1 MAIQNLPESYPI
13 GNHYS
18 YPKKPFSSD
27 QHIMFVNAVE
37 DYGLRDFERPN
48 WINFVRK
55 PIDRIVSLYYF
66 HKCHPEGRPIG
77 RAFKKTQEYIESNLL
92 RPKRYIKKSPC
103 SDFDSCIKVDVCLG
117 FFLTIRVAKF

>member
-37 DYGLRDFERPN
+37 DYGLSEYERPN
-48 WINFVRK
+48 WINFVRE
-55 PIDRIVSLYYF
+55 PIDRIVSSYYYQ
-66 HKCHPEGRPIG
+66 KCQTKGHQIKQ
-77 RAFKKTQEYIESNLL
+77 AFIKSQEDIASNFTGP
-92 RPKRYIKKSPC
+92 RRYIKKVE
-103 SDFDSCIKVDVCLG
+103 I
-117 FFLTIRVAKF
+117 

>member
-1 MAIQNLPESYPI
+1 MKELSMAMQNLPESYPI

-37 DYGLRDFERPN
+37 DYGLSEYERPN
-48 WINFVRK
+48 WINFVRE

-66 HKCHPEGRPIG
+66 HTCHPKGHQIKQ
-77 RAFKKTQEYIESNLL
+77 AITKTQEDIASNLA
-92 RPKRYIKKSPC
+92 RPKRYIR
-103 SDFDSCIKVDVCLG
+103 KVKLS
-117 FFLTIRVAKF
+117 